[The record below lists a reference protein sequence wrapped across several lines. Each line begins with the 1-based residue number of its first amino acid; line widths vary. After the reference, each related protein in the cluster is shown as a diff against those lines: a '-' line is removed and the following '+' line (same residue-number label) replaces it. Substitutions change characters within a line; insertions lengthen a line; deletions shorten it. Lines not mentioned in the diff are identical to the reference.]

1 MGLGEQLLARDYIDS
16 IKEMTSRA
24 TTIVLR
30 MDIKNHP
37 DLRKPKQTA
46 KLKRQNGTLSAGT
59 IWQDRS

>member
-1 MGLGEQLLARDYIDS
+1 MGLCEQLLALDYIDS

-30 MDIKNHP
+30 MDRKTHP
-37 DLRKPKQTA
+37 GLRKPKQTA
-46 KLKRQNGTLSAGT
+46 EAKRQNGTLSAST